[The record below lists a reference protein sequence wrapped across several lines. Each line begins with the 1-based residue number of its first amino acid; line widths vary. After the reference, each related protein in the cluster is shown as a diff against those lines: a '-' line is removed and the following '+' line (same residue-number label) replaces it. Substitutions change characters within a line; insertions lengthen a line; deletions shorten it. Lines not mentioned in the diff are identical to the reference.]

1 MDSEFLEKLSL
12 ETFKMQKIIEDFS
25 KNLKKRP
32 RPTDELFEKILVCDS
47 EHTYC
52 RVYSESP
59 YYDSFDRNEFSF
71 NGFKVIS
78 EDEFYENQRK
88 YKCFVVIV

>member
-52 RVYSESP
+52 RVYSKSP
-59 YYDSFDRNEFSF
+59 YYEFSF